1 MPNFKENCLSQNC
14 LTSRKSAYLKI
25 AYVKVKYQ
33 KVPIYKYYTAQGCLA
48 QGFTVHSK
56 WMVPVYTFGFLSWG
70 LNHFIKRKFW
80 KISLFHI
87 ELTFMWVGTIKK
99 ILTHQVLLN
108 RNLAIMLVDDS
119 TKDKILAPKR
129 SPRYPPTSATKLSNG

>member
-1 MPNFKENCLSQNC
+1 MVHFFQILLQSQNV
-14 LTSRKSAYLKI
+14 LTLWTHFSKTGLFKNPKLWISKAKFIRSYN
-25 AYVKVKYQ
+25 
-33 KVPIYKYYTAQGCLA
+33 
-48 QGFTVHSK
+48 FDVHSK